1 MDILGHDYCAHH
13 SQRSLQG
20 SPTLNSL
27 FLPVSLNIPE
37 KAVDLGLGL
46 VGWGCDREGAPSL
59 ELDRQQNQ
67 ARWGPGLSKVK
78 GKGNRGALTEARL
91 LHSSYPL
98 GPRWISLTYASGPA
112 TDFPLELEGL
122 GLSQAL

>member
-1 MDILGHDYCAHH
+1 MGHDYCAHR

-67 ARWGPGLSKVK
+67 AGWSLGLSKAE
-78 GKGNRGALTEARL
+78 GGRQQGCTE
-91 LHSSYPL
+91 
-98 GPRWISLTYASGPA
+98 
-112 TDFPLELEGL
+112 
-122 GLSQAL
+122 